1 MLSEKVNWKAALV
14 FYFIYIVGILFYSVV
29 PTIED
34 GSWQRALLLGSTF
47 GFFTYATYDLTNL
60 ATLKNWSVKVVLVDI
75 VWGMI
80 LCGSVA
86 AASFQIAKWLL

>member
-1 MLSEKVNWKAALV
+1 M
-14 FYFIYIVGILFYSVV
+14 
-29 PTIED
+29 
-34 GSWQRALLLGSTF
+34 
-47 GFFTYATYDLTNL
+47 TNL